1 MLTASSFTGTL
12 GNTVINNNVSNVQ
25 NVPPNF
31 LSNNNQSNQPSL
43 RNMKSLFSDNSL
55 VYYKPGSL
63 ASGGVG
69 TTKNNRHKSKK
80 T

>member
-1 MLTASSFTGTL
+1 MPSQPELYHSFPFKKRTPSNILT
-12 GNTVINNNVSNVQ
+12 
-25 NVPPNF
+25 
-31 LSNNNQSNQPSL
+31 
-43 RNMKSLFSDNSL
+43 MHSLFSNNSV

-69 TTKNNRHKSKK
+69 SVVNSTAKSRK